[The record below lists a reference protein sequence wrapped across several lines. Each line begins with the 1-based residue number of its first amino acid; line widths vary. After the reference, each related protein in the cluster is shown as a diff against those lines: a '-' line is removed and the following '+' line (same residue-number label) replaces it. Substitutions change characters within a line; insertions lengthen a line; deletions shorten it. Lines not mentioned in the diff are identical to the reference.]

1 MLKCE
6 NFSIFRQFNEFG
18 CSGKLS
24 CLNNIIFANLAI
36 LGTGNSNIYGN
47 LIFNQI
53 GEIGI
58 GFIPGGGFYMINH
71 SWFGQKHSI
80 IG

>member
-6 NFSIFRQFNEFG
+6 NFRIFRQFNEFG

-24 CLNNIIFANLAI
+24 RLNDIILANLAI
-36 LGTGNSNIYGN
+36 FGTGNSNIYGN
-47 LIFNQI
+47 LIFKQV

-58 GFIPGGGFYMINH
+58 GFVPGRGLYSGTHISCLLAARMV
-71 SWFGQKHSI
+71 
-80 IG
+80 